1 MLIILRC
8 SKNESD
14 EQKRGCAAINMNK
27 KRKSLIKS
35 PEDESND
42 DQDPHSSVKVKK
54 KHSIPSTSTSTSPA
68 SSSPESSASLIPKVE
83 EISWDGLQDA
93 KVKNLLGTTGIV
105 KNPNRMRFQIKTIS
119 LKDEI

>member
-1 MLIILRC
+1 
-8 SKNESD
+8 
-14 EQKRGCAAINMNK
+14 MNK

-35 PEDESND
+35 PEDESTE
-42 DQDPHSSVKVKK
+42 DQDPQSSVKVKK
-54 KHSIPSTSTSTSPA
+54 KHSIPSTSTSPA
-68 SSSPESSASLIPKVE
+68 SSSPDSTASLLTAKME
-83 EISWDGLQDA
+83 EIGAIGAMSWDGLQDA